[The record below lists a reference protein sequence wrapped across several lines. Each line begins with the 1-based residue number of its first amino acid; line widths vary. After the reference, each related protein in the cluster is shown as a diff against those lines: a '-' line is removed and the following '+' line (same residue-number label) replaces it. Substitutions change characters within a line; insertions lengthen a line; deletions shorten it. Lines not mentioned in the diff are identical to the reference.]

1 MKLYY
6 SQNLNPRVAVAVA
19 KYLKSPVE
27 FIHASPRDPMHEDAF
42 RPINPN
48 TLVPVLVEGE
58 RRIWEADA
66 IACRLSMLAQSDFW
80 PDGNDLPELI
90 MWLSW
95 SAHHFTQAGS
105 VFYFENIIRP
115 KYLRQTP
122 DQSALA
128 NAEGDFHHFAKILDD
143 TLANRTWLIN
153 NRLSY
158 ADFRVASALPF
169 AKAAALPLEKY
180 KHILKWHENLNLIDA
195 WRSPFA
201 ELL

>member
-27 FIHASPRDPMHEDAF
+27 FIHANPRDPMHEDAF

-80 PDGNDLPELI
+80 PGGNDLPELI

-115 KYLRQTP
+115 KYLRQAP

-128 NAEGDFHHFAKILDD
+128 NAEGDFHRFAKILDD
-143 TLANRTWLIN
+143 TLENCSWLIN

-201 ELL
+201 EL